1 MKEQMPMPQY
11 SHNEAREEASRME
24 EFIGKGEAKDYPSA
38 EKKVEREKAIKEITQ
53 KIEEAR
59 KNRLIDNETANLV
72 SDALKLEGN
81 EAMFANR
88 VLSRGSDPASL
99 ELALNGK
106 ISEPTMRAHRMGPG
120 SLKDEEREPW
130 LVLAAA
136 SMDESSHADLPPT
149 KKFEQFHQALKWL
162 ESASDEEKKEAAD
175 KELQKIL
182 NIPFEEGEING
193 VKMRIYTSD
202 RGFASAYWSG
212 EEFAAVK
219 EGKLTFVGSQEKS
232 LEEIGVKVDKQLSP
246 TFGIIFEK

>member
-1 MKEQMPMPQY
+1 MTKEQPNYY
-11 SHNEAREEASRME
+11 SHEEAEEEASRMRE
-24 EFIGKGEAKDYPSA
+24 LVDNGEAKNYSMA
-38 EKKVEREKAIKEITQ
+38 ERKIEREKAIKEIGQ

-59 KNRLIDNETANLV
+59 KNRLIDNETANLA

-88 VLSRGSDPASL
+88 LISRGSDPASL
-99 ELALNGK
+99 ELAWKGE
-106 ISEPTMRAHRMGPG
+106 IGEPTMRAHRQGPG
-120 SLKDEEREPW
+120 SLSAEERDPW
-130 LVLAAA
+130 LVLASA
-136 SMDESSHADLPPT
+136 SLDEHSASELPPT

-162 ESASDEEKKEAAD
+162 ETASDEDKKGAASR
-175 KELQKIL
+175 ELQKIL
-182 NIPFEEGEING
+182 EIPFEEGEIAG

-219 EGKLTFVGSQEKS
+219 EGNLTFVGSQKKT

-246 TFGIIFEK
+246 TFGIIFGK